1 MTESQTLLADY
12 AGNGSEAAFCE
23 LVARYIDFV
32 YSAAARLV
40 DGAPHLAED
49 VTQIVFSDLA
59 HRAGSLGREA
69 MLGGWLHRHTCFVA
83 ANLMRGERRR
93 QSRERQAAQMNA
105 MTDHSAANLAQIAP
119 ILDEA
124 INGLGAADRTAI
136 LLRFFEQRDWRAVG
150 QALGGNEESA
160 RKRVARALEK
170 LHAILKRRGVTFS
183 AAALGTAL
191 AAGTVTAAPA
201 GLAAMVAGSALAT
214 AAAGGGS
221 ALTLLKIM
229 AMTKLK
235 IGIVVGLVAASLVTT
250 LVIERQAQAK
260 LRKDDETLQQ
270 QDNRLSQF
278 QADNERLS
286 RQNAASG
293 ILNTTNDLAR
303 LRAEAETL
311 RQQTN
316 DLATLQ
322 EQFRQ
327 RQQSSPGDANPKSPL
342 RLKAETMTRLNYS
355 KNLILAFFL
364 YADKNQN
371 QFPTNFDQAAP
382 FLGPDATNQ
391 TSVTYDQFE
400 IVYHGAMNAVANPG
414 NAIVIRE
421 KQAWQR
427 DGKWSRTY
435 AFADGH
441 CEIHVSPDGN
451 FDDWESQHIA
461 NPTGQ

>member
-12 AGNGSEAAFCE
+12 AGNGSEAAFGE
-23 LVARYIDFV
+23 LVARYVDFV

-49 VTQIVFSDLA
+49 VTQIVFADLA
-59 HRAGSLGREA
+59 RRAGSLGREA

-83 ANLMRGERRR
+83 ASLMRGERRR

-105 MTDHSAANLAQIAP
+105 VTDHSAANLAQIAP

-136 LLRFFEQRDWRAVG
+136 LLRFFEQRDWRAIG
-150 QALGGNEESA
+150 RTLGGNEDSA

-183 AAALGTAL
+183 VAALGTSL

-201 GLAAMVAGSALAT
+201 GLAATVAASALTA

-235 IGIVVGLVAASLVTT
+235 IGIVVGFVAAGLVTT
-250 LVIERQAQAK
+250 LVIEQQAQAR
-260 LRKDDETLQQ
+260 LRKDDETWQQ
-270 QDNRLSQF
+270 QANRLAQL

-286 RQNAASG
+286 HPAGQSG
-293 ILNTTNDLAR
+293 NLNTTNNLAR
-303 LRAEAETL
+303 LRAEATAL

-316 DLATLQ
+316 DLAALR
-322 EQFRQ
+322 EAYRQ
-327 RQQSSPGDANPKSPL
+327 RQKAATTDANPKSPL
-342 RLKAETMTRLNYS
+342 RVQAEANLKLNYS
-355 KNLILAFFL
+355 RNWILAFFL
-364 YADKNQN
+364 YAEKNRDQL
-371 QFPTNFDQAAP
+371 PTNFDQAAP
-382 FLGPDATNQ
+382 FLSPEITNQ
-391 TSVTYDQFE
+391 TSITSDQFE
-400 IVYHGAMNAVANPG
+400 IVYHGQINAVTNPANT
-414 NAIVIRE
+414 ILLRE
-421 KQAWQR
+421 KQAWQSN
-427 DGKWSRTY
+427 GKWSRTY
-435 AFADGH
+435 GFADGH
-441 CEIHVSPDGN
+441 CEIHGNPDGN
-451 FDDWESQHIA
+451 FDEWESQHLA
-461 NPTGQ
+461 TPNGQ